1 LEGLNTLFF
10 LKIWDILMGSKKDK
24 EYGVVLKRNKKFRFK
39 IFPQK
44 GKIPKEEDET
54 YKIV

>member
-1 LEGLNTLFF
+1 
-10 LKIWDILMGSKKDK
+10 MGNKKDK
-24 EYGVVLKRNKKFRFK
+24 EYGVVLKRIKKLRFK

-44 GKIPKEEDET
+44 GKSPKEEDET

>member
-1 LEGLNTLFF
+1 
-10 LKIWDILMGSKKDK
+10 MGNKKDK
-24 EYGVVLKRNKKFRFK
+24 EYGVVLKRIKKLRFK

-44 GKIPKEEDET
+44 GKIPKDEDEK

>member
-1 LEGLNTLFF
+1 MRN
-10 LKIWDILMGSKKDK
+10 KKDK
-24 EYGVVLKRNKKFRFK
+24 EYGVVLKKDKKFRFK

-44 GKIPKEEDET
+44 GKVLKDEDET